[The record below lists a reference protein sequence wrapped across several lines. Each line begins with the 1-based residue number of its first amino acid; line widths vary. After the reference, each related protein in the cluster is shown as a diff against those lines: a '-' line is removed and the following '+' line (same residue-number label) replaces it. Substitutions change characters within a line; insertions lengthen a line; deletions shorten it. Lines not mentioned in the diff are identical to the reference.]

1 MTIQWI
7 KSSYS
12 KDWNQALCV
21 EVASTDGGHHLI
33 RDSKHPDGAVLVL
46 TDAGWSEFMQWTRS
60 M

>member
-1 MTIQWI
+1 MAIQWI

-21 EVASTDGGHHLI
+21 EVASTDGGHLI
-33 RDSKHPDGAVLVL
+33 RDSKNPDGAVLVL
-46 TDAGWSEFMQWTRS
+46 TDAGWSEFLQWTRR